1 MVAGVVAGAALARPV
16 VDLFGVHDS
25 LFAPLIGIL
34 VLIGMG
40 SLGSSVGF
48 WVGEPIR
55 RRILAGHG
63 GVRLDSAFGALIS
76 IVAVVAVSW
85 FLGLSLSRIP
95 NPTVAGAIQRSVIL
109 RYLDGI
115 APRPPGFLAGVEQVI
130 GGAPFP
136 SVFSGL
142 EPIFEPPLAV
152 PASVDTAGV
161 SKAANATV
169 EVRSIGVNCNGI
181 VTGSGFPVAPGY
193 IVTNAHVVA
202 GTRDTTIIQ
211 SGAVH
216 RATVVLFD
224 PERDVAVLDVPGL
237 RLQALGD
244 GDPTRGTQGAVIGY
258 PEGGPEQV
266 APAVVDQQVNA
277 EGRDI
282 YNQNLV
288 VRQILVIGSTV
299 KPGNSG
305 GPLVDLQGNVLGMVF
320 AASTSD
326 PNRAYALANGELAP
340 DLQSGVGRT
349 QAVGTGD
356 QCAV

>member
-1 MVAGVVAGAALARPV
+1 MVAGVVVGAALARPV
-16 VDLFGVHDS
+16 VDLIGVRDS
-25 LFAPLIGIL
+25 TFAPLIGIL
-34 VLIGMG
+34 VLVGMG

-48 WVGEPIR
+48 VIGEPIR
-55 RRILAGHG
+55 RRILAAPRS
-63 GVRLDSAFGALIS
+63 VQLDNTGGALIS
-76 IVAVVAVSW
+76 IVAVVAVGW

-95 NPTVAGAIQRSVIL
+95 NPIVATAIQRSLIL
-109 RYLDGI
+109 RHLDGF

-130 GGAPFP
+130 AGAPFP

-142 EPIFEPPLAV
+142 EPIFQPPLAL
-152 PASVDTAGV
+152 PASVDTPGV
-161 SKAANATV
+161 TKAAGETL
-169 EVRSIGVNCNGI
+169 EVRSTGVYCNGI
-181 VTGSGFPVAPGY
+181 VTGSAYPVAPGY
-193 IVTNAHVVA
+193 AVTNAHVVA
-202 GTRDTTIIQ
+202 GTRDTAVIQ
-211 SGAVH
+211 GNTVH

-224 PERDVAVLDVPGL
+224 PERDVAVLDVQGL
-237 RLQALGD
+237 RLQPLGD
-244 GDPTRGTQGAVIGY
+244 GNPARGTQGAVIGY

-266 APAVVDQQVNA
+266 APAVVDQQVSA

-326 PNRAYALANGELAP
+326 SNRAYALTDGEIAP
-340 DLQSGVGRT
+340 DLQAGVGRT
-349 QAVGTGD
+349 AAVSTGD